1 MVSYVTIDV
10 YCNRPLSES
19 DVDLLKGAVRK
30 QIRDAAWFCHILH
43 PVGKY
48 HADLMRLIKPHPF
61 NFTHVDESESKCIVF
76 GNMPKSLVSQYT
88 NTVVIK

>member
-1 MVSYVTIDV
+1 MSSYTTIDV
-10 YCNRPLSES
+10 YCNRSLSES
-19 DVDLLKGAVRK
+19 DMVLLKDAVRE
-30 QIRDAAWFCHILH
+30 QIGDAAWFCHILH

-61 NFTHVDESESKCIVF
+61 NFTQISESESKCIVF